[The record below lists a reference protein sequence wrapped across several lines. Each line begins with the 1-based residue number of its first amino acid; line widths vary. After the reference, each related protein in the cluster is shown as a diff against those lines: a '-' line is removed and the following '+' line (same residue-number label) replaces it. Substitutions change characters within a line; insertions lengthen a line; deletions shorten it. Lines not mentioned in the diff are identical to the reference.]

1 MHGIPEPEG
10 PPGPLLLAIDSA
22 SDQAGLALFDG
33 AAVSELSWPAGRTQT
48 TSLLAQI
55 HHLLSLRGVEPDGLS
70 GVAVTVG
77 PGTFNGLRV
86 GLSVAKGFV
95 LGLGLPIIGVPTLAA
110 AALPFAGLGLRVV
123 PLVPAG
129 RGRIVWSLYQSV
141 EGAWREVTP
150 PRNGTAA
157 ELLETLPD
165 ADRVVVSGDV
175 SDTDASA
182 LAQQSRVILAPPALR
197 GRRPAAVATIG
208 WNRLVAG
215 EIDDAASLEPLY
227 AGRQQSRLGL

>member
-1 MHGIPEPEG
+1 MHGIPEREG

-22 SDQAGLALFDG
+22 SEQAGLALFDG

-48 TSLLAQI
+48 TSLLVEI
-55 HHLLSLRGVEPDGLS
+55 HHLLALRGIEPDGLG

-110 AALPFAGLGLRVV
+110 AALPFAGLGLPVV

-129 RGRIVWSLYQSV
+129 RGRIVWSVYQTV
-141 EGAWREVTP
+141 EGSWGEVMP
-150 PRNGTAA
+150 PRNGTVA
-157 ELLETLPD
+157 ELLEALPD
-165 ADRVVVSGDV
+165 ADRVIVSGEL
-175 SDTDASA
+175 SDTDAST
-182 LAQQSRVILAPPALR
+182 LAQHSRVIRAPPALR
-197 GRRPAAVATIG
+197 SRRAAAVATIG
-208 WNRLVAG
+208 WERLVAG
-215 EIDDAASLEPLY
+215 KFDDAASLEPLY
-227 AGRQQSRLGL
+227 AGR